1 MDGVLAENT
10 MQENEK
16 PFQEPMP
23 LEMNPRAK
31 AVHDAINEIIQDVIQ
46 DTMEDVMGTS
56 FLLEESGFDEMMDLV
71 GTVIMVRAIARIF
84 QIPHLREHE
93 RHVKR
98 QQKKE
103 QTRRSVRSV
112 D

>member
-16 PFQEPMP
+16 PFQEPLP
-23 LEMNPRAK
+23 LEMSPKAK
-31 AVHDAINEIIQDVIQ
+31 AVQNAINEVIQDVIQ

-56 FLLEESGFDEMMDLV
+56 FILEESGFDEMMDLI
-71 GTVIMVRAIARIF
+71 GTVVMVRAIARIF
-84 QIPHLREHE
+84 QIPHLREQE

-98 QQKKE
+98 QQEKE
-103 QTRRSVRSV
+103 QARRSVRSV

>member
-1 MDGVLAENT
+1 
-10 MQENEK
+10 MQENDK
-16 PFQEPMP
+16 PFQEPLP

-56 FLLEESGFDEMMDLV
+56 FILEESGFDEVMDLI
-71 GTVIMVRAIARIF
+71 GTVVMVRAIARIF
-84 QIPHLREHE
+84 QIPQLREQD
-93 RHVKR
+93 RHVRR

-103 QTRRSVRSV
+103 QARRSVRKL
-112 D
+112 DK

>member
-31 AVHDAINEIIQDVIQ
+31 AVHDAINEIIQGAIQ

-93 RHVKR
+93 RYVK
-98 QQKKE
+98 QKKK
-103 QTRRSVRSV
+103 QARRSVRSV

>member
-1 MDGVLAENT
+1 MKEFS
-10 MQENEK
+10 EEK

-23 LEMNPRAK
+23 LEMTPRAK
-31 AVHDAINEIIQDVIQ
+31 AVHSAINEIIQDVIQ

-56 FLLEESGFDEMMDLV
+56 FLLEESGFDEMMDLI
-71 GTVIMVRAIARIF
+71 GTVIMVRAISRIF
-84 QIPHLREHE
+84 QIPHLQEHE
-93 RHVKR
+93 RYVK
-98 QQKKE
+98 QKKE

>member
-1 MDGVLAENT
+1 
-10 MQENEK
+10 
-16 PFQEPMP
+16 MP
-23 LEMNPRAK
+23 LDMNPRAK

-56 FLLEESGFDEMMDLV
+56 FILEESGFDEMMDLI
-71 GTVIMVRAIARIF
+71 GTVVMVRAIARIF
-84 QIPHLREHE
+84 QIPHLREQE

-98 QQKKE
+98 QQKKK
-103 QTRRSVRSV
+103 QTWTGVRSV